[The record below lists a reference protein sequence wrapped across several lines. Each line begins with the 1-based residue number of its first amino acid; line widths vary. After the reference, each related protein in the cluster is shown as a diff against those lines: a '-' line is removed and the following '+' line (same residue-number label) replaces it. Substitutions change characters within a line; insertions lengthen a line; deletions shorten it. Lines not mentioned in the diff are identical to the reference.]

1 MNKKFNLII
10 LFSLFFLIIGC
21 SNVGVSPGIGIGW
34 GSGGHFGA
42 GISLNTWT
50 TSDSWGKDEV
60 YKNFYIKN
68 FNYLVKKYD
77 NLIKNKDT
85 NLEEIKEL
93 KVKMLALRHQVNTDW
108 NEIEKRKE
116 FIKDFNKK
124 IDFYIK
130 NLNNLEK

>member
-42 GISLNTWT
+42 GISLNTWA

-85 NLEEIKEL
+85 SLEEIKEL

-108 NEIEKRKE
+108 NEIEKRKK
-116 FIKDFNKK
+116 FIEDFNKK
-124 IDFYIK
+124 IDFYI
-130 NLNNLEK
+130 NSLNNLEK

>member
-10 LFSLFFLIIGC
+10 LFSLFLLIIGC

-60 YKNFYIKN
+60 YKKF
-68 FNYLVKKYD
+68 LHKK
-77 NLIKNKDT
+77 L
-85 NLEEIKEL
+85 
-93 KVKMLALRHQVNTDW
+93 
-108 NEIEKRKE
+108 
-116 FIKDFNKK
+116 
-124 IDFYIK
+124 
-130 NLNNLEK
+130 

>member
-85 NLEEIKEL
+85 SLEEIKEL

-108 NEIEKRKE
+108 NEICLLYTSPSPR
-116 FIKDFNKK
+116 DS
-124 IDFYIK
+124 
-130 NLNNLEK
+130 

>member
-10 LFSLFFLIIGC
+10 LFSLFLLIIGC

-85 NLEEIKEL
+85 SLEEIKEL

>member
-50 TSDSWGKDEV
+50 TSDSLGKDEV

-108 NEIEKRKE
+108 NEIEKRKK
-116 FIKDFNKK
+116 FIEDFNKK
-124 IDFYIK
+124 IDFYI
-130 NLNNLEK
+130 NSLNNLEK

>member
-1 MNKKFNLII
+1 MNKKFYLST
-10 LFSLFFLIIGC
+10 LFSLFFLIVGC
-21 SNVGVSPGIGIGW
+21 SNVGISPGIGIGW

-85 NLEEIKEL
+85 SLEEIKEL

-108 NEIEKRKE
+108 NEIEKRKK
-116 FIKDFNKK
+116 FIEDFNKK
-124 IDFYIK
+124 IDFYI
-130 NLNNLEK
+130 NSLNNLEK

>member
-85 NLEEIKEL
+85 SLEEIKEL
-93 KVKMLALRHQVNTDW
+93 KVKMLALRHQVNRDW

-116 FIKDFNKK
+116 FIQDFNKK
-124 IDFYIK
+124 IDFYIN

>member
-50 TSDSWGKDEV
+50 TSDSWEKDEV
-60 YKNFYIKN
+60 YRNFYIKN
-68 FNYLVKKYD
+68 FNYLVEKY
-77 NLIKNKDT
+77 NVLVNNKEHT
-85 NLEEIKEL
+85 SQEIKDL
-93 KVKMLALRHQVNTDW
+93 KIKMLALKHQVNRDW

>member
-1 MNKKFNLII
+1 MNKNFNLII

-93 KVKMLALRHQVNTDW
+93 KVKMLALRHQVNRDW

-116 FIKDFNKK
+116 FIQDFNKK
-124 IDFYIK
+124 IDFYIN

>member
-42 GISLNTWT
+42 GISLNTWR

-85 NLEEIKEL
+85 SLEEIKEL

-108 NEIEKRKE
+108 NEIEKRKK
-116 FIKDFNKK
+116 FIEDFNKK
-124 IDFYIK
+124 IDFYI
-130 NLNNLEK
+130 NSLNNLEK

>member
-21 SNVGVSPGIGIGW
+21 SNVGVSQGIGIGW

-93 KVKMLALRHQVNTDW
+93 KVKILALRHQVNTDW
-108 NEIEKRKE
+108 NEIEKRKK
-116 FIKDFNKK
+116 FIEDFNKK
-124 IDFYIK
+124 IDFYI
-130 NLNNLEK
+130 NSLNNLEK

>member
-34 GSGGHFGA
+34 GSRGHFGA
-42 GISLNTWT
+42 GISLNTWA

-108 NEIEKRKE
+108 NEIEKRKK
-116 FIKDFNKK
+116 FIEDFNKK
-124 IDFYIK
+124 IDFYI
-130 NLNNLEK
+130 NSLNNLEK

>member
-116 FIKDFNKK
+116 FIKNFNKK

>member
-50 TSDSWGKDEV
+50 TSDSLGKDEV

-77 NLIKNKDT
+77 HLIENKDP

-108 NEIEKRKE
+108 NEIEKRKK
-116 FIKDFNKK
+116 FIEDFNKK
-124 IDFYIK
+124 IDFYI
-130 NLNNLEK
+130 NSLNNLEK

>member
-10 LFSLFFLIIGC
+10 LFSLFLLIIGC

-85 NLEEIKEL
+85 SLEEIKEL

-124 IDFYIK
+124 IDFYI
-130 NLNNLEK
+130 NSLNNLEK

>member
-10 LFSLFFLIIGC
+10 LFSLFLLIIGC
-21 SNVGVSPGIGIGW
+21 SNVGISPEIGIGW

-50 TSDSWGKDEV
+50 TSDNWGKDEI

-77 NLIKNKDT
+77 HLIENKDP

-93 KVKMLALRHQVNTDW
+93 KIKMLALRHQVNTDW

>member
-10 LFSLFFLIIGC
+10 LFSLFLLIIGC

-85 NLEEIKEL
+85 SLEEIKEL

-108 NEIEKRKE
+108 NEIEKRKK
-116 FIKDFNKK
+116 FIEDFNKK
-124 IDFYIK
+124 IDFYI
-130 NLNNLEK
+130 NSLNNLEK

>member
-50 TSDSWGKDEV
+50 TSDSLGKDEV

>member
-50 TSDSWGKDEV
+50 TSDSLGKDEV

-85 NLEEIKEL
+85 SLEEIKEL

-108 NEIEKRKE
+108 NEIEKRKK
-116 FIKDFNKK
+116 FIEDFNKK
-124 IDFYIK
+124 IDFYI
-130 NLNNLEK
+130 NSLNNLEK

>member
-108 NEIEKRKE
+108 NESAKRKK
-116 FIKDFNKK
+116 FIEDFNKK
-124 IDFYIK
+124 IDFYI
-130 NLNNLEK
+130 NSLNNLEK

>member
-10 LFSLFFLIIGC
+10 LFSLFLLIIGC

-77 NLIKNKDT
+77 HLIENKDL

-93 KVKMLALRHQVNTDW
+93 KIKMLALRHQVNRDW

-116 FIKDFNKK
+116 FIQDFNKK
-124 IDFYIK
+124 IDFYIN

>member
-1 MNKKFNLII
+1 MNKRFNLII

-50 TSDSWGKDEV
+50 TSDSLGKDEV

-108 NEIEKRKE
+108 NEIEKRKK
-116 FIKDFNKK
+116 FIEDFNKK
-124 IDFYIK
+124 IDFYI
-130 NLNNLEK
+130 NSLNNLEK

>member
-50 TSDSWGKDEV
+50 TSDSWEKDEV
-60 YKNFYIKN
+60 YRNFYIKN
-68 FNYLVKKYD
+68 FNYLVEKY
-77 NLIKNKDT
+77 NVLVNNKEHT
-85 NLEEIKEL
+85 SQEIKDL
-93 KVKMLALRHQVNTDW
+93 KIKMLALKHQVNRDW

-116 FIKDFNKK
+116 FIQDFNKK
-124 IDFYIK
+124 IDFYI
-130 NLNNLEK
+130 NSLNNLEK